1 MVSARDDE
9 VAPAEPARSRTLQR
23 MTSWLCDCWT
33 VMVGTAPDD
42 LEQARAAAAVRVH
55 ADRRV
60 RRAATDPATP
70 PEVRFVFD
78 LDADS
83 EDHART
89 RAAVVVGDAV
99 AGGHLDRAH
108 WTYRV
113 RVVG

>member
-1 MVSARDDE
+1 
-9 VAPAEPARSRTLQR
+9 
-23 MTSWLCDCWT
+23 MTTWFCDCWT
-33 VMVGTAPDD
+33 VLVGIPLDE
-42 LEQARAAAAVRVH
+42 LEQAVTEAAIRVH

-60 RRAATDPATP
+60 RSPATDSVTL

-83 EDHART
+83 EDQARA
-89 RAAVVVGDAV
+89 RAAAVVDAAV
-99 AGGHLDRAH
+99 AGGHLARVQ